1 MAEPRSDWAGGEFG
15 ESFHSKHAIRKCKD
29 ADSHLWKI
37 RALSDRRMM
46 LTWIAFVLGSVGL
59 VLTALANE
67 FCRYGYIPAEE
78 EVLAGSID
86 PLSDPNLGCNGI
98 NANRLW
104 YCQAT
109 ISFSTLLLGISV
121 TLRSR
126 TALQEKDQQ
135 VLFVGKN
142 TDPPDIEIISRRAR
156 FKRARESKRA
166 LIFELITTVMLH
178 PVPGFRGRVDVRAL
192 NRVSPYEFEAMVVIF
207 MFGRLWHLWRLV
219 TARLFELDFER
230 STYLLGNK
238 LELLTMM
245 RHWDHLNNGLALKI
259 LIKKQPV
266 VVLANGSFW
275 LIVMCSYC
283 LRLSETPVNA
293 FHANSFWNQLWL
305 VVVTLTTTGYGDNVP
320 ATHFG
325 RFICVVV
332 MFLGT
337 VLISLLTATTTKNLE
352 LNHHEAIVCGHSD
365 NTHRRHRVTVA
376 CCRYLQYIFR
386 IARGSINEKWTLRS
400 DLRRDFWKALD
411 AYHLN
416 LEEES
421 HGKPESSLHNN
432 NQDVEEA
439 DGRRTE
445 GPDSGKGPPDWSTP
459 ASPASQQIVTQLQA
473 IFSAM
478 TTNAQETRAFRE
490 EVHVLQGT
498 VVKMRLRSS
507 ALQAQVEQMV
517 EDMGAALS
525 RKKGMGA
532 GGGGVFK
539 SQGTSSSSNP
549 PGASL
554 TRSNTRREARAGEQ
568 GDGRER
574 PGSERKSRRSSARRS
589 KNRDT
594 RDPRVMP
601 PESMPPAGSGPWG
614 ISMGRPTRE
623 RRSKSAERRRR
634 HGSLERAEH
643 VASIY

>member
-1 MAEPRSDWAGGEFG
+1 MPRPRDDGAGGQIG
-15 ESFHSKHAIRKCKD
+15 ESFHSKHAIKKCKD
-29 ADSHLWKI
+29 ADTHLWKI

-59 VLTALANE
+59 VLTAVAAE

-86 PLSDPNLGCNGI
+86 PLSDPNLGCDGI

-109 ISFSTLLLGISV
+109 ISFSTLLLGITV

-135 VLFVGKN
+135 VLFLGKN

-156 FKRARESKRA
+156 FKRARDAKRA
-166 LIFELITTVMLH
+166 LIIELITTVMLH
-178 PVPGFRGRVDVRAL
+178 PIPGFRGRVGVRAL

-207 MFGRLWHLWRLV
+207 MFGRLWHMWRLV

-238 LELLTMM
+238 LEVLDMM
-245 RHWDHLNNGLALKI
+245 RHWDHLNNGLALKM
-259 LIKKQPV
+259 LIKKHPV
-266 VVLANGSFW
+266 GMLANGSFW
-275 LIVMCSYC
+275 LIVMAGYC
-283 LRLSETPVNA
+283 LRIAESPVNA
-293 FHANSFWNQLWL
+293 FHADSFWNQLWL

-325 RFICVVV
+325 RLICVCV

-352 LNHHEAIVCGHSD
+352 LNHHEAIICGHSD

-400 DLRRDFWKALD
+400 DLRRDFWKALN
-411 AYHLN
+411 AYHYN
-416 LEEES
+416 LEEGN
-421 HGKPESSLHNN
+421 HGNPNSRLHFN
-432 NQDVEEA
+432 NQDVGDA
-439 DGRRTE
+439 DGRKTE

-459 ASPASQQIVTQLQA
+459 TSPASQQTATQLQA

-478 TTNAQETRAFRE
+478 TTNAQETRTFRE
-490 EVHVLQGT
+490 EVLVMQSA

-507 ALQAQVEQMV
+507 ALQAQVEQV
-517 EDMGAALS
+517 VKDMGATFS
-525 RKKGMGA
+525 RKEGMGA
-532 GGGGVFK
+532 GGGGVFTG
-539 SQGTSSSSNP
+539 QGTSKSSNP

-554 TRSNTRREARAGEQ
+554 THSHTRREGRGGAQ
-568 GDGRER
+568 GGGRER
-574 PGSERKSRRSSARRS
+574 PGSERKARRSSAKRS
-589 KNRDT
+589 KSRDT
-594 RDPRVMP
+594 RDLRVK
-601 PESMPPAGSGPWG
+601 EEMPPAGSSLMQTPCVFVYTP
-614 ISMGRPTRE
+614 GRPPRE

-634 HGSLERAEH
+634 HGSL
-643 VASIY
+643 